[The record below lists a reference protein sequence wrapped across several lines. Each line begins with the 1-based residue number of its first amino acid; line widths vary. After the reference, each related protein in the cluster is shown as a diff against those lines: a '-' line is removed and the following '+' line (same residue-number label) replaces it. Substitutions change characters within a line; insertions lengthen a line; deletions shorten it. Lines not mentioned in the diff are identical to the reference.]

1 MNITLDANSQGDI
14 RSCLGEETAGK
25 NKGKT
30 CYALLPVTDVAS
42 DGENYVSP
50 KRIALNLLSLIVP
63 QADHKVD
70 EYFLRYVE
78 THRRPRV
85 SAPNITAD
93 QIAEIIKR
101 FVDNALRFFDVTE
114 NISRN
119 IDIVRYFTAMFLRF
133 PHRAEAELSF
143 DNLFNKPNEALKE
156 SEISEGRVSSFNYE
170 RSRSVPD
177 TWPPTPTAMPRADA
191 LVAHSFLLY
200 CDFTDPVTSGTIRE
214 SIEYTLDRYSSCR
227 RLKQFGVRFF
237 PKSNAYTDYRIRN
250 SDTFFRGMVKAKN
263 EDDCVGRNVNKV
275 EERIDGKE
283 GKVCERREPTL
294 HHPVTGP
301 TSFCH

>member
-1 MNITLDANSQGDI
+1 MQIH
-14 RSCLGEETAGK
+14 GEILEAAREK
-25 NKGKT
+25 KRWEKIKGKRVT
-30 CYALLPVTDVAS
+30 LYYLELTDVAS

-93 QIAEIIKR
+93 QIGEIIKR
-101 FVDNALRFFDVTE
+101 FVDNALRFRRYREYIE
-114 NISRN
+114 NYVSTFSLRSRS
-119 IDIVRYFTAMFLRF
+119 LL
-133 PHRAEAELSF
+133 LS
-143 DNLFNKPNEALKE
+143 DNLFNKLNEALKE

-170 RSRSVPD
+170 RSRSD
-177 TWPPTPTAMPRADA
+177 DDRLEKFPTPGPQRPRLMPRADA
-191 LVAHSFLLY
+191 LVAYSFLLY
-200 CDFTDPVTSGTIRE
+200 CDFTDPVTSGTTLK
-214 SIEYTLDRYSSCR
+214 SIKDTV
-227 RLKQFGVRFF
+227 KG
-237 PKSNAYTDYRIRN
+237 N
-250 SDTFFRGMVKAKN
+250 SDTFFRGTVKAKN

-275 EERIDGKE
+275 EKRIDGKE
-283 GKVCERREPTL
+283 GKVCERREPML

>member
-85 SAPNITAD
+85 SAPNITAN

-101 FVDNALRFFDVTE
+101 V
-114 NISRN
+114 
-119 IDIVRYFTAMFLRF
+119 
-133 PHRAEAELSF
+133 
-143 DNLFNKPNEALKE
+143 K
-156 SEISEGRVSSFNYE
+156 G
-170 RSRSVPD
+170 
-177 TWPPTPTAMPRADA
+177 
-191 LVAHSFLLY
+191 
-200 CDFTDPVTSGTIRE
+200 
-214 SIEYTLDRYSSCR
+214 
-227 RLKQFGVRFF
+227 
-237 PKSNAYTDYRIRN
+237 N